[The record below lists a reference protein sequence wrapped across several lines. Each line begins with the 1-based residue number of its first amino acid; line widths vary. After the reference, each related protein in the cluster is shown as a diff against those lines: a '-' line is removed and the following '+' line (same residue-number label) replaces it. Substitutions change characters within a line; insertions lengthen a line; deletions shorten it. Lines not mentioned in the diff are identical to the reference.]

1 MRNREKTED
10 MKDNSFEKYFTCIS
24 SCYECERRIEVDF
37 YDDHFETKEDVADSR
52 LRRSSKT

>member
-1 MRNREKTED
+1 